1 MYSPNKMIGGMVG
14 ALGDTANLGATSQQT
29 GALSGITQQPGAL
42 AALPPQQMTNVPPA
56 PSNTLGQ
63 AQPVFNPQAKQNAQG
78 MFGNQQALQNSV
90 GASPLFQKQLGNRGA
105 YQPTNPGDLL
115 DESVHD
121 KSNYNSTNAGKIS
134 GMKYNIE
141 NLSEIQKDKDGQFV
155 VSLDDSEGLSS
166 GPSRTVSNYDQGKG
180 AVRDTLRPA
189 VGKKFYNLK

>member
-141 NLSEIQKDKDGQFV
+141 NLSEIQKNKDGQFV

>member
-121 KSNYNSTNAGKIS
+121 KSN
-134 GMKYNIE
+134 
-141 NLSEIQKDKDGQFV
+141 
-155 VSLDDSEGLSS
+155 
-166 GPSRTVSNYDQGKG
+166 
-180 AVRDTLRPA
+180 
-189 VGKKFYNLK
+189 